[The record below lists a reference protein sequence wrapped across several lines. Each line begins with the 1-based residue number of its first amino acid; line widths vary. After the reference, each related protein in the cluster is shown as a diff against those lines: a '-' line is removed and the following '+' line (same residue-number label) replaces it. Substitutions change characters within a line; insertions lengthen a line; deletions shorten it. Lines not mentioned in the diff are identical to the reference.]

1 MMRFAPVTRNLAK
14 LLDIK
19 SLKILDNYAQFNP
32 VPLSVEQF
40 VEFGVRALETES
52 YHFLKKE
59 LPVRF
64 ANIMKEMN
72 SASLK
77 ELLGEKKDINGEDV
91 KCVVFM
97 SNVLDIKRTQLVIQ
111 TLGEISKRNIAIG
124 GCIGNLAYDSGDN
137 TFANLKQMLQG
148 H

>member
-1 MMRFAPVTRNLAK
+1 MVINVIFILSSDVLKNIKMRFAPVTRNLAK

-32 VPLSVEQF
+32 VPLSLEQF
-40 VEFGVRALETES
+40 IEFGVRAAETES

-72 SASLK
+72 LLPASL
-77 ELLGEKKDINGEDV
+77 LQMPSV
-91 KCVVFM
+91 
-97 SNVLDIKRTQLVIQ
+97 Q
-111 TLGEISKRNIAIG
+111 TLQVSVMRLIAIV
-124 GCIGNLAYDSGDN
+124 LFVLFL
-137 TFANLKQMLQG
+137 TEEV
-148 H
+148 

>member
-1 MMRFAPVTRNLAK
+1 MYLLVINVFFILSSDDLKNIKMRFAPVTRNLAK

-32 VPLSVEQF
+32 VPLSLEQF
-40 VEFGVRALETES
+40 IEFGVRAAETES

-72 SASLK
+72 LLPASL
-77 ELLGEKKDINGEDV
+77 LQMPSV
-91 KCVVFM
+91 
-97 SNVLDIKRTQLVIQ
+97 Q
-111 TLGEISKRNIAIG
+111 TLQVSVMRF
-124 GCIGNLAYDSGDN
+124 L
-137 TFANLKQMLQG
+137 
-148 H
+148 